1 MKNNVSTKIISV
13 ILTLVMVICIIPS
26 TALTASAANREV
38 FGMIY
43 ASQLNSKDILTLGG
57 DTTLYVDVDITL
69 GGILGDYSLEIIGNK
84 TLTVTSSIVPIKVSS
99 LEVKTD
105 LVVKSSNKKNFA
117 IYSEGDV
124 KFNGTNLKVESAAG
138 ICSANGNVDLTGN
151 ISINAKYVDGIV
163 AENGNIKLN
172 GKIDVCAEKYAIHT
186 LNGNIDI
193 NGSLLAMNN
202 DENTYCIVS
211 DRGDISLTGGK
222 MEVSCESNAI
232 VALKGNVN
240 LDTIIYINVLDRA
253 ACAINARGGDIN
265 VLGGYIDVRRDV
277 KYTLYAYEGNLN
289 IASDMMIVMP
299 ENAEVKNSTIMEN
312 GFYAKYVKIFTAVNK
327 VNLYVNSV
335 IDGDKIPTEV
345 KDVYGCG
352 ENVYVESLTWYE
364 DDVAVEDGNKTFMPE
379 KNYRVELVLKTQ
391 EGCIFKDGAF
401 ATLNS
406 KSVEE
411 TLNDEKNT
419 MTISY
424 DFGECMPIIDTVELL
439 VKAPVEGENA
449 SYGVSTKSDAYYV
462 VGQNSS
468 QYYDYVNWLVSDDGV
483 NYKFM
488 TPGDKFIEGKYYKV
502 QVDVH
507 TNSRYSFKLDDKTG
521 NPDVLAFVNG
531 HPAKAIEA
539 YEQIPENY
547 ITILFDFGVCNDSL
561 IESIVITDV
570 VEPVAGES
578 PSYKANT
585 FGSGYLIDIE
595 SEAYDEEYVGVNAG
609 TKYYY
614 KINGIRWYDVTADD
628 YVYEND
634 KFIAGHEYKIW
645 IDVFTEDGYEFLFDS
660 YTDEY
665 ATAIVNGNIG
675 EIKLDGSNLMFN
687 QCVFA
692 SFICKPKEVTS
703 LSVSDIAQPV
713 AGRKPDFSLSVELP
727 DVYMAD
733 TRYGTNESGI
743 YWYDNEGNMLEPD
756 DEFVEG
762 VKYKVEIKFVP
773 VTVDGAVAGKFVNPI
788 SGIVNGYEVVA
799 NDDWDNV
806 YANSSSA
813 YIYYTFSEALPEGSD
828 NLIVTS
834 SADKSNVCVN
844 DKVTITAKAI
854 GGVAP
859 YTYSYI
865 VHNKTT
871 GKWNRIKDK
880 STSNTYT
887 WTAGSVGERAFYV
900 DVTDAEGI
908 TVRCKEIMVITT
920 DAPLSSK
927 ISTDV
932 TNVAV
937 GAEVTFKAQAAGGSG
952 PYKYSYIVYNK
963 TTKKWARLADKVAS
977 STYKWTANSEGEREF
992 FVDVTDSSG
1001 ATVRS
1006 ESVKVVTSQKV
1017 ELSATSKADKTET
1030 IIGDKVIITSTPV
1043 GGTAPYKYSYIVYNK
1058 TTKKWSRIADKI
1070 ASNTYTWTAGSEG
1083 EREFYVDVTDAT
1095 GKTVRCDAIT
1105 IVTKNAELSAKVT
1118 SDVSKV
1124 KTGDT
1129 VTFTVTASGGNSPY
1143 TYSFI
1148 VYNRKTKQWS
1158 RIVNESKSNTYTWK
1172 AGSAAQRVFCVDVKD
1187 STGKV
1192 VRTEGIEINVE

>member
-1 MKNNVSTKIISV
+1 MKSNVSRKIISV
-13 ILTLVMVICIIPS
+13 ILTFVMVICILPS
-26 TALTASAANREV
+26 TALTAFAENREV
-38 FGMIY
+38 FGMVY
-43 ASQLNSKDILTLGG
+43 ASQLTSKDILTLGG

-69 GGILGDYSLEIIGNK
+69 GGIVGDYSLNIVGNK
-84 TLTVTSSIVPIKVSS
+84 TLTVTSSLIPIKVSS

-117 IYSEGDV
+117 IYSDGDV
-124 KFNGTNLKVESAAG
+124 KFNGTNLKVEGASG
-138 ICSANGNVDLTGN
+138 ICSAKGNVDLTGN

-193 NGSLLAMNN
+193 KGSLLAMNN

-211 DRGDISLTGGK
+211 DCGDISLTGGP
-222 MEVSCESNAI
+222 MEVGCESNAV

-240 LDTIIYINVLDRA
+240 LDTIIYINILDKA

-312 GFYAKYVKIFTAVNK
+312 GFYATYVKIFTAVNK

-335 IDGDKIPTEV
+335 IDGDRIPTEV

-379 KNYRVELVLKTQ
+379 KNYRVELVLKTR

-411 TLNDEKNT
+411 VINDEKNT
-419 MTISY
+419 MTISF
-424 DFGECMPIIDTVELL
+424 DFGECMPIVDTVELL

-462 VGQNSS
+462 IGQNSS

-483 NYKFM
+483 NYNFM
-488 TPGDKFIEGKYYKV
+488 TPDDKFVEGKYYKV

-507 TNSRYSFKLDDKTG
+507 TSLRYSFKLDDKTG
-521 NPDVLAFVNG
+521 NPDILAFVNG
-531 HPAKAIEA
+531 YPAKAIKV
-539 YEQIPENY
+539 YEQMPEEY

-595 SEAYDEEYVGVNAG
+595 SEAYYEEYVGVNAG

-614 KINGIRWYDVTADD
+614 KKNGIRWYDVTEGD

-634 KFIAGHEYKIW
+634 KFIAGHEYEVW
-645 IDVFTEDGYEFLFDS
+645 IDVFTEDGYEFLFDN
-660 YTDEY
+660 YEDQY

-675 EIKLDGSNLMFN
+675 EIQLDGSSLMFK
-687 QCVFA
+687 QSVSA
-692 SFICKPKEVTS
+692 SFICKQKEVTS
-703 LSVSDIAQPV
+703 LSVLDIEQPV
-713 AGRKPDFSLSVELP
+713 AGRNPDFSLSVELP
-727 DVYMAD
+727 DVYMVD

-743 YWYDNEGNMLEPD
+743 YWYDNEGNVLEPD

-762 VKYKVEIKFVP
+762 VKYKVEIKFIP

-788 SGIVNGYEVVA
+788 SGIVNGDEVVA

-813 YIYYTFSEALPEGSD
+813 YIYYTFAEALPEGSD

-834 SADKSNVCVN
+834 SADKTNVSVN

-887 WTAGSVGERAFYV
+887 WTAGSVGERLFYV
-900 DVTDAEGI
+900 DVTDAQGT
-908 TVRCKEIMVITT
+908 TVRCKEINIVTTEGELTSTITA
-920 DAPLSSK
+920 DMEYAS
-927 ISTDV
+927 
-932 TNVAV
+932 V
-937 GAEVTFKAQAAGGSG
+937 GNKVTFTAKATGGVG
-952 PYKYSYIVYNK
+952 PYKYSYIVYNR
-963 TTKKWARLADKVAS
+963 TTKKWARLADKIS
-977 STYKWTANSEGEREF
+977 DSTYIWKAESDGDRDF
-992 FVDVTDSSG
+992 YVDVTDSKG
-1001 ATVRS
+1001 TTVRS
-1006 ESVKVVTSQKV
+1006 KCVNVITSSNL

-1030 IIGDKVIITSTPV
+1030 VVGDKVTITATPV
-1043 GGTAPYKYSYIVYNK
+1043 GGTGPYKYSYIVYNK
-1058 TTKKWSRIADKI
+1058 TTKKWSRVADKI
-1070 ASNTYTWTAGSEG
+1070 VSNTYTWTAVSVG
-1083 EREFYVDVTDAT
+1083 EREFYVDVTDAK
-1095 GKTVRCDAIT
+1095 GKTVRCKAIT
-1105 IVTKNAELSAKVT
+1105 IVTKNAELSAT
-1118 SDVSKV
+1118 ATASTSKV
-1124 KTGDT
+1124 KAGEKI
-1129 VTFTVTASGGNSPY
+1129 TFTAKASGGNSPY

-1148 VYNRKTKQWS
+1148 VYNKKTKKWS
-1158 RIVNESKSNTYTWK
+1158 RIVDNSKSNTYTWK
-1172 AGSAAQRVFCVDVKD
+1172 AGSAGDRVFYVDVKD
-1187 STGKV
+1187 SSGKV
-1192 VRTEGIEINVE
+1192 VRTEALNIVVE